1 MNRFLCL
8 LRVTYFL
15 FCLYHIEFLPAIWE
29 LITAARGMVQMKRA
43 VEIWTVFQQENHL
56 LKVVEICKT
65 KMPRC
70 DVCSLINVYL
80 CVFVCISV
88 RVR

>member
-1 MNRFLCL
+1 MFAESYIFF
-8 LRVTYFL
+8 TL
-15 FCLYHIEFLPAIWE
+15 FISYRRLPAIWE

-43 VEIWTVFQQENHL
+43 VEIWTLSYFQQENHL

-65 KMPRC
+65 KMPQC
-70 DVCSLINVYL
+70 DVCALINVYL